1 MEKLIEKIN
10 HLLSS
15 NYIVNEHIFGI
26 YLLEKLKYLIIND
39 LINID
44 KEIIENLSKE
54 IDIVQNSS
62 KKILE
67 NDSIIAYLNYY
78 NDSISKI
85 KSTYQHDSLSLVV
98 AGFKIISIF
107 HSDNKNSTS
116 LFISKNTGI
125 VLTKNTIT
133 SEKIGSG
140 SIIIDIDS
148 KKDSLNIEK

>member
-1 MEKLIEKIN
+1 MEKLIEKIK
-10 HLLSS
+10 HSLSS
-15 NYIVNEHIFGI
+15 NYSVNEHIFGI

-67 NDSIIAYLNYY
+67 NDSIFAYLNYY

-85 KSTYQHDSLSLVV
+85 KST
-98 AGFKIISIF
+98 
-107 HSDNKNSTS
+107 
-116 LFISKNTGI
+116 
-125 VLTKNTIT
+125 
-133 SEKIGSG
+133 
-140 SIIIDIDS
+140 
-148 KKDSLNIEK
+148 